1 MQFTK
6 KDISKVTN
14 KISTDGYCIVKNV
27 LTKKKSN
34 QLIKSLEKIFLKTKK
49 NNFFL
54 NESSQYG
61 QIVIRDL
68 VLRDPK
74 GFLNIIDN
82 KFVMKILECVFKDKF
97 ILDNI
102 MASNSVNVLSQRSLV
117 HMDAHLPTKEFNN
130 TSDLVVFFC
139 LNNFTKENGATK
151 IWPKS
156 HLSGIRVQNDKN
168 YKDIIKKNFKFVEA
182 PLGSCVFVPGQT
194 WHQIGKNINSKDRW
208 GIIIHYKRWWIK
220 PSTDYTKCGSK
231 FFNNLNLKQ
240 KELFGFNCIPP
251 SFNFKKQTRVLKT
264 LRNVKKLSKEY
275 KKVINI

>member
-1 MQFTK
+1 MKTINK
-6 KDISKVTN
+6 KISKVVN
-14 KISTDGYCIVKNV
+14 KISSDGYCIVKDV
-27 LTKKKSN
+27 LTKKKSD
-34 QLIKSLEKIFLKTKK
+34 QLIKSLEKTFFKTKK
-49 NNFFL
+49 NKFF
-54 NESSQYG
+54 SSELSENG

-82 KFVMKILECVFKDKF
+82 KFVMKVLESVFKDKF

-102 MASNSVNVLSQRSLV
+102 MASNSVNVPSQHSLV

-139 LNNFTKENGATK
+139 LNDFTKENGATK

-156 HLSGIRVQNDKN
+156 HLTGIRVQNDKN
-168 YKDIIKKNFKFVEA
+168 YKNIIKKKFRFVEA
-182 PLGSCVFVPGQT
+182 QKGSCVLVPGQT

-231 FFNNLNLKQ
+231 IFKKLNTKQ
-240 KELFGFNCIPP
+240 KELFGFNCISP

-264 LRNVKKLSKEY
+264 LRDVKKLSKEY

>member
-1 MQFTK
+1 MQITNK
-6 KDISKVTN
+6 NISKVVN
-14 KISTDGYCIVKNV
+14 KISSDGYCIVKNV
-27 LTKKKSN
+27 ITKNKCD
-34 QLIKSLEKIFLKTKK
+34 QLIKSIEKTSLKTKK
-49 NNFFL
+49 NNFFSSEL
-54 NESSQYG
+54 SQYG

-68 VLRDPK
+68 VLRDPNR
-74 GFLNIIDN
+74 FLNIIDN
-82 KFVMKILECVFKDKF
+82 KLVMKVLENVFKDKF

-102 MASNSVNVLSQRSLV
+102 MASNSVNVLSQSSLV

-156 HLSGIRVQNDKN
+156 HLSGVRVQNDKN
-168 YKDIIKKNFKFVEA
+168 YKNIIKKKFSFVEA
-182 PLGSCVFVPGQT
+182 SKGSCVFVPGQT
-194 WHQIGKNINSKDRW
+194 WHQIGKNINSEDRW

-231 FFNNLNLKQ
+231 IFNKLNIKQ
-240 KELFGFNCIPP
+240 KELFGFNCISPR
-251 SFNFKKQTRVLKT
+251 FNFKKQTRVLKT
-264 LRNVKKLSKEY
+264 LRDIKKLSKEY

>member
-1 MQFTK
+1 MCSQK
-6 KDISKVTN
+6 RN
-14 KISTDGYCIVKNV
+14 N
-27 LTKKKSN
+27 KKKSD
-34 QLIKSLEKIFLKTKK
+34 QLIKSLEKTFIKTQK
-49 NNFFL
+49 NNFF
-54 NESSQYG
+54 SSELSEYG
-61 QIVIRDL
+61 QVVIRDL

-74 GFLNIIDN
+74 AFLNIIDN
-82 KFVMKILECVFKDKF
+82 KFVMKVLENIFKDKF

-102 MASNSVNVLSQRSLV
+102 MASNSVNVPTQRSLV
-117 HMDAHLPTKEFNN
+117 HMDAHLPTKEFIN

-139 LNNFTKENGATK
+139 LNDFTKENGATK

-168 YKDIIKKNFKFVEA
+168 YKNIIKKKFKFVEA
-182 PLGSCVFVPGQT
+182 PKGSCIFVPGQT

-231 FFNNLNLKQ
+231 IFKKLNIKQ
-240 KELFGFNCIPP
+240 KELFGFNCISP

-264 LRNVKKLSKEY
+264 LRDVKKLSKNY